1 MTRPH
6 PSSSPITPL
15 TRSQLA
21 FAAGVPGVRCDN
33 GRLLIPFFGAFH
45 TITETGVTG
54 PGGNLPTP
62 AVAEVL
68 RDYVVHCPESP
79 PSENRLISFR
89 ELEGAGPLVVSF
101 ANNTNK
107 TITSTFAGKLE
118 KLRRAAAK
126 LSGTPA
132 SDTDGYDLF
141 IRFEALPGVPI
152 HLRFNDAED
161 PFPAQCSLLLHASV
175 EAYLGMQAIFTLGTF
190 LCGRLAGDSYNAR
203 YGEKIL

>member
-6 PSSSPITPL
+6 PSSIPITPL
-15 TRSQLA
+15 TRDDLVS
-21 FAAGVPGVRCDN
+21 AAGRPGVSFD
-33 GRLLIPFFGAFH
+33 GSRLLIPFFGAFH

-54 PGGNLPTP
+54 PGDNLPTP

-68 RDYVVHCPESP
+68 RDYVVHSQESP

-118 KLRRAAAK
+118 KLRRAAGT

-190 LCGRLAGDSYNAR
+190 LCGRLAGAR
-203 YGEKIL
+203 YRSD

>member
-1 MTRPH
+1 MTQPH
-6 PSSSPITPL
+6 PFSTPIAPL
-15 TRSQLA
+15 TRADLVS
-21 FAAGVPGVRCDN
+21 AAGRPGASFD
-33 GRLLIPFFGAFH
+33 GSRLIIPFFGASH
-45 TITETGVTG
+45 TLTETGVTG
-54 PGGNLPTP
+54 PDDNRTTP

-68 RDYVVHCPESP
+68 RDYVVHYPESP
-79 PSENRLISFR
+79 PSEDRLISFR

-118 KLRRAAAK
+118 ELRRAAGT

-132 SDTDGYDLF
+132 SDTDGYDLSV
-141 IRFEALPGVPI
+141 RFMALPGIPV
-152 HLRFNDAED
+152 HLLFNDAED

-190 LCGRLAGDSYNAR
+190 LCGRLAANSYTSR
-203 YGEKIL
+203 YGEKTL